1 MKWRMPIEGACRLG
15 KQLAERLARMTGFW
29 SIAIHRHRE
38 LFALKRDECCD
49 CAVAA
54 TPAFGLFPLSFSDTA
69 GVDTGP
75 TQTSTPANT
84 ALRAACCDC
93 AVVATE
99 RVKKRETTTLV
110 LSGSDSAILREAMKR
125 FTGRRGRPAPRLF
138 TNPRST
144 AD

>member
-1 MKWRMPIEGACRLG
+1 
-15 KQLAERLARMTGFW
+15 MTGFRN
-29 SIAIHRHRE
+29 IAIRHHQG

-54 TPAFGLFPLSFSDTA
+54 TPAFGLFPLSFSAAA

-75 TQTSTPANT
+75 TQTPTPANT
-84 ALRAACCDC
+84 ALRVACCDH

-99 RVKKRETTTLV
+99 RVKKRETTTLA
-110 LSGSDSAILREAMKR
+110 LSGSGSAILREVMKR
-125 FTGRRGRPAPRLF
+125 STGRRGRPAPRLF